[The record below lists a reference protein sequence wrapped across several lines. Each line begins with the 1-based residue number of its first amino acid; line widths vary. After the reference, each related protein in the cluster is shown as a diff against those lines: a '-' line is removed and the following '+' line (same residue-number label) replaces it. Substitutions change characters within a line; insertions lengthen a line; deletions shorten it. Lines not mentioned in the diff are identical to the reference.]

1 MQTQMLGSQ
10 QCRVKQG
17 VFNTWV
23 IRCSEKKSCPFLFML
38 WDYFLHCFAGHFRM
52 KIMKGSSS
60 KTMLCRCKQ
69 QNPCVWHPTSLI
81 KIPSL
86 WYMTI
91 ATKTFFIFCPSLCE
105 FWWYAGFFFL
115 WSKPKR
121 VNSSINLVALLN
133 EDIWIE
139 ILELQWQ
146 KNFNTTFS
154 QNDGQQWSCYI
165 KWLQQVNENIQKER
179 VILNF

>member
-1 MQTQMLGSQ
+1 MFGKEELSLFIHAVGLFLALF
-10 QCRVKQG
+10 CRSFQDEDNER
-17 VFNTWV
+17 FF
-23 IRCSEKKSCPFLFML
+23 I
-38 WDYFLHCFAGHFRM
+38 
-52 KIMKGSSS
+52 
-60 KTMLCRCKQ
+60 
-69 QNPCVWHPTSLI
+69 QNHALQVQATEPLRLAPNKPNQDSFSLI
-81 KIPSL
+81 YDNSHKDLLHFLP
-86 WYMTI
+86 
-91 ATKTFFIFCPSLCE
+91 FFVWVLVIC
-105 FWWYAGFFFL
+105 WVFFFL

-146 KNFNTTFS
+146 KNFNTTCS

-179 VILNF
+179 VILNFEMEENHEGSTVWKHCCKYTY